1 MAEAD
6 QRPDAKPDGRD
17 ETPAERADRNFTELL
32 QELRVAQ
39 TGVQILFAFLLTLP
53 FTQRFGVLD
62 ASKKFVYLA
71 TMVCAAVSM
80 ACLIAPVSQHRI
92 VFARGLKARLVQS
105 GHRLAHA
112 GLAFLLLA
120 VIGALHLIVGVVAGT
135 TAASVLSV
143 VVAAWFVFTWY
154 VQPLRDRGRARR

>member
-6 QRPDAKPDGRD
+6 QHPDAKFDGRD

-53 FTQRFGVLD
+53 FTPRFSVLHTGQRT
-62 ASKKFVYLA
+62 VYLA
-71 TMVCAAVSM
+71 TMACAAVSM

-92 VFARGLKARLVQS
+92 VFAHGLKARLVQS
-105 GHRLAHA
+105 ANRLAHA

-120 VIGALHLIVGVVAGT
+120 VIGALFLIVEVVAGAT
-135 TAASVLSV
+135 VASVLSAV
-143 VVAAWFVFTWY
+143 VTLWFVLIWY
-154 VQPLRDRGRARR
+154 VQPLRDRARARR